1 MDMNKR
7 HANEICIIC
16 GKGFYKRPSE
26 PYCNCCSLECREQY
40 FFNQG
45 QFRLIPY
52 CKSRNISVE
61 DFLKQI
67 DKMHNVEM
75 KTMKQISD
83 ELGIVRISLMRVCKK
98 YGIKTRTISEDNQ
111 RRYST
116 MTKEQKLEQVRSAN
130 IGIRKKFKDPIW
142 KENQIRKVHEA
153 QNYCTSAPERL
164 FQKLINEMGYF
175 PIAQYSE
182 GMAGFMIDFAFP
194 EIKLAI
200 EIDGEYWHSLEKTI
214 KKDRRKD
221 YFLKVKKGWELIR
234 IPAKDFVLHSEHYL
248 WEVIQCIE
256 TLKIA

>member
-1 MDMNKR
+1 MDMHKR

-16 GKGFYKRPSE
+16 GKGFYKRPSK
-26 PYCNCCSLECREQY
+26 PYEKCCSMECREQF

-52 CKSRNISVE
+52 CKSKNISV
-61 DFLKQI
+61 DNFLKQI
-67 DKMHNVEM
+67 DRMHNVEM
-75 KTMKQISD
+75 KTIKQISE
-83 ELGIVRISLMRVCKK
+83 ELGIVRISIMRVCKK

-116 MTKEQKLEQVRSAN
+116 MTEEEKREQVRSAN
-130 IGIRKKFKDPIW
+130 IGIREKFKDPIW

-153 QNYCTSAPERL
+153 QNYCISAPERL

-200 EIDGEYWHSLEKTI
+200 EIDGEYWHNLEST
-214 KKDRRKD
+214 KKRDRRKD
-221 YFLKVKKGWELIR
+221 YFLKNKKGWELIR
-234 IPAKDFVLHSEHYL
+234 IPAKDFELHSDHYL
-248 WEVIQCIE
+248 WEVVQIIE
-256 TLKIA
+256 ILKVA